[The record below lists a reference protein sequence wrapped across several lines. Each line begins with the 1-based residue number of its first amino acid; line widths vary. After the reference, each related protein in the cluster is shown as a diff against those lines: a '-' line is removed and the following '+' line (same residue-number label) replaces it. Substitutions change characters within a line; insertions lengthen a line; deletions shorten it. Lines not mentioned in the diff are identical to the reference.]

1 MNKLDDKLKRSTS
14 DQKKI
19 VEYIEKNID
28 QQLLIFISGNGGSGK
43 SYLLQIIYE
52 ILTLN
57 CLTVRK
63 LATTGN
69 AAKLIEGEIVHSFF
83 SINTENKCTLPYK
96 SPKWHAI
103 RSSDVIIIDEISM
116 MSHELLTNINDVLN
130 AIDTH
135 NAVQNEK
142 VKFGSKSI
150 ILVGDLLQLP
160 AVSSTRLPIT
170 QLYKSILF
178 KNYFIPFIMEI
189 NVRAIDDVEF
199 AKFLSKCRVG
209 SMNDDDFQYIKLRV
223 CGIGHARTEECDKIY
238 NSLSICS
245 LHQKRKEIMINLLDS
260 IYPNL
265 SKIYI
270 KANDIYENGSN
281 VSQNMSDKISNSSGS
296 FEETLILTKGCKIIL
311 IKNIDVQTGIANGLH
326 GYYVDHSDTILL
338 MSLENGELVPIRKM
352 KQKIPA
358 LESYGTHV
366 YRYQFP
372 ILLGYSVTVH
382 RVQGATLQKTHLYLD
397 KTMFC
402 EGQAYVALFRTKY
415 AKAIHIMNFDMSA
428 FKTNMEIVEL
438 LEYAKLK
445 KTMKNF
451 TAKKNENVDKIM
463 QKVMFF

>member
-1 MNKLDDKLKRSTS
+1 LKRNKPIFTRTQHLEASDGEQFFFQLLIKNIPFRAFSDLLSNVNLSQTFKEECIIKNIWITNDEEWIEKHTKSEKINIYLKDESTKLFIRNNFECKNLNQTYKKAYFDENTSNANSLPYDTIQSNDQKNNHESFNMDKYIKINSNLIDDLNKLDDKLKQLTS
-14 DQKKI
+14 DQKNI

-69 AAKLIEGEIVHSFF
+69 AAKLIEGETVHSFF

-142 VKFGSKSI
+142 VKFGSI

-160 AVSSTRLPIT
+160 AVSTIRLPIT

-189 NVRAIDDVEF
+189 NVRAIDVEF

-209 SMNDDDFQYIKLRV
+209 SLNDEDFQYIKLRV

-238 NSLSICS
+238 NSLSLCS
-245 LHQKRKEIMINLLDS
+245 LHQKEK
-260 IYPNL
+260 
-265 SKIYI
+265 
-270 KANDIYENGSN
+270 
-281 VSQNMSDKISNSSGS
+281 
-296 FEETLILTKGCKIIL
+296 
-311 IKNIDVQTGIANGLH
+311 
-326 GYYVDHSDTILL
+326 
-338 MSLENGELVPIRKM
+338 
-352 KQKIPA
+352 
-358 LESYGTHV
+358 
-366 YRYQFP
+366 
-372 ILLGYSVTVH
+372 
-382 RVQGATLQKTHLYLD
+382 
-397 KTMFC
+397 
-402 EGQAYVALFRTKY
+402 
-415 AKAIHIMNFDMSA
+415 
-428 FKTNMEIVEL
+428 
-438 LEYAKLK
+438 KL
-445 KTMKNF
+445 
-451 TAKKNENVDKIM
+451 
-463 QKVMFF
+463 